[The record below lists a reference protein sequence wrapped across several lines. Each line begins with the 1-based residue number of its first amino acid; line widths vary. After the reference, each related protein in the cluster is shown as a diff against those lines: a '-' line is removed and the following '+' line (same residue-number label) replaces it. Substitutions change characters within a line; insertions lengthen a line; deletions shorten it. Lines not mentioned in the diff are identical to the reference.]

1 MIDVG
6 INRLE
11 NGKVVGDVV
20 FEDAAK
26 RASYITPVPG
36 GVGPMTV
43 ATLIE
48 NTLQA
53 CVEYQIHRMSNM
65 ATFSLGK
72 HPHVELCDLLK
83 LEGWSESGAQAKIA
97 IAEGQVKVDGAVE
110 TRKRCKIVAGQ
121 TVSFAGHSVQVVA

>member
-1 MIDVG
+1 
-6 INRLE
+6 
-11 NGKVVGDVV
+11 
-20 FEDAAK
+20 
-26 RASYITPVPG
+26 
-36 GVGPMTV
+36 
-43 ATLIE
+43 
-48 NTLQA
+48 
-53 CVEYQIHRMSNM
+53 M

-121 TVSFAGHSVQVVA
+121 TVSFAGHSVSTGRFSFQTFALYAPFIHADSIDILPKGPSCQPLLRTPPFPFALV